1 MNLRISLILIII
13 LSWVS
18 IFGVLVYKSDIGK
31 EKEDEAS
38 SYFYRISSKDITNI
52 SISHDATTMSWHLED
67 NIWYFDNLKGIPADS
82 YRWGGIIDLL
92 AGPKLYR
99 TISENIENKS
109 IYGLENPQT
118 EISLYLKNGEIRI
131 LYIGNE
137 TPDKANNYA
146 YLEGIEKLVMLDAT
160 WKGVIARLVEDPP
173 YPKWIYKFNPEEAFE
188 IVAMKKGDI
197 YKAYSKTDDVW
208 FECILPITTNPCE
221 GNIKAN
227 NNMISNFLIDFSNIN
242 ILRAIKLNLMFYED
256 YQEYGLGL
264 DAPYIDIKTMS
275 KDQNGTNVIYNTSI
289 SIGSLNEDNSG
300 YFAVAK
306 QTKDVILTD
315 KIWTDKILS
324 IFN

>member
-31 EKEDEAS
+31 EKEDQES

-52 SISHDATTMSWHLED
+52 SITNKSTTISWHLED
-67 NIWYFDNLKGIPADS
+67 KIWYFDNLKGIPADS

-99 TISENIENKS
+99 TISENINNKS
-109 IYGLENPQT
+109 NYGLENPQT
-118 EISLYLKNGEIRI
+118 EISIYLKNGDVRI

-146 YLEGIEKLVMLDAT
+146 YLEGVEKLVMLDAT

-173 YPKWIYKFNPEEAFE
+173 YPKWMYKFTPDEAIE
-188 IVAMKKGDI
+188 IVVMNKNDI
-197 YKAYSKTDDVW
+197 YKAYTKINEIWYKCD
-208 FECILPITTNPCE
+208 LPITATPCT
-221 GNIKAN
+221 GNEKAD
-227 NNMISNFLIDFSNIN
+227 NNMISKFLIDFSNIE
-242 ILRAIKLNLMFYED
+242 ILRAVKLNLMFYED

-264 DAPYIDIKTMS
+264 DGPYIDIKTMS
-275 KDQNGTNVIYNTSI
+275 KDQYGTNLIYNTSI

-300 YFAVAK
+300 YYAVAK
-306 QTKDVILTD
+306 ETKDVILTD